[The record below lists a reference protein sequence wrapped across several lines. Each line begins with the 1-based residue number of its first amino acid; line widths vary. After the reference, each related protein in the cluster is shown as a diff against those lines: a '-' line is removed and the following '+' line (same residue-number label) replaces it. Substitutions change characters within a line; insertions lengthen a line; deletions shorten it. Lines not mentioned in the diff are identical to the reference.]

1 MKTAT
6 EKTAAIEIKNI
17 AHSYIMGEHELKV
30 LKGVSLKIEEGEFV
44 AIVGHSG
51 SGKSTLMQIM
61 GLLDRPTSGQYFL
74 LGRDVSCL
82 SDDEG
87 AVLRS
92 KTIGFVFQAFNLLAR
107 TSALDN
113 VILPMVYSGQKHRGE
128 RGQELLREMGL
139 EGRTQHKPNELS
151 GGEQQR
157 VAIARALVNKPR
169 IILAD
174 EPTGNV
180 DSRQADEIL
189 HRLVNLNKQG
199 ITVIIVTHETS
210 IAAYT
215 RRIIRLKDG
224 VIIED
229 VPNIPIQVDRKEQI
243 PVSVLAVPSTIAI
256 SPAVK
261 LEHPELNMAELK
273 EHIITSLRAMA
284 ANKVR
289 SFLSMLGVLIGVA
302 GVIAVMAVGA
312 GAQKSI
318 QARIASLGSNVIM
331 LFPGAP
337 NMRGVQGAV
346 GDYSRLTLDDVKAV
360 RNASLNIVDIYGEA
374 EANVRVVYQDKN
386 TIAELQG
393 VPISYESI
401 RSAKPENGRFFT
413 EDEDVSRSRV
423 VLLGQTVV
431 NNLFGDENPVGKIV
445 KINKENFNVVG
456 ILPVKGFSGGFS
468 DQDNMVVVPLQ
479 TAMKRVLNTT
489 YLHEMAIQCDSSE
502 SIQPV
507 IDDIEAMLRKRHH
520 LASGKE
526 NDFTL
531 RNNAQ
536 MQATLSETT
545 KTLSTLLGTVAI
557 ISLLVGGV
565 SIMNIMLVSVN
576 ERTREIGLRKAVGA
590 PRRAILIQ
598 FLMESSLL
606 CVLGGM
612 MGILLGILVSF
623 TISQLAG
630 WVTSVTI
637 QSIVLAFAFS
647 VGIGIVFGFW
657 PAYTASLLSPIKAL
671 RYE

>member
-6 EKTAAIEIKNI
+6 EKTPAIEIKNI
-17 AHSYIMGEHELKV
+17 AHSYMMGERELKA
-30 LKGVSLKIEEGEFV
+30 LKGITLKIEEGEFV

-74 LGRDVSCL
+74 LGQDVSRL

-113 VILPMVYSGQKHRGE
+113 VVLPMVYSGQKHREE
-128 RGQELLREMGL
+128 RGQELLREVGL
-139 EGRTQHKPNELS
+139 EGRMNHKSNELS
-151 GGEQQR
+151 GGGQQR

-180 DSRQADEIL
+180 DSHQSDEIL
-189 HRLVNLNKQG
+189 HRLVHLNQQG
-199 ITVIIVTHETS
+199 ITVIIVTHES
-210 IAAYT
+210 NIAAYT
-215 RRIIRLKDG
+215 RRIIRLRDG
-224 VIIED
+224 MIIED
-229 VPNIPIQVDRKEQI
+229 VPNVPIRVNREEQSL
-243 PVSVLAVPSTIAI
+243 VSALTMPSDIAI

-261 LEHPELNMAELK
+261 LEHQKFSIAELK
-273 EHIITSLRAMA
+273 EHVSTSLRAIA

-289 SFLSMLGVLIGVA
+289 SFLSILGVLIGVA
-302 GVIAVMAVGA
+302 GVIAVMAVGE

-318 QARIASLGSNVIM
+318 QARLASLGSNVVM

-337 NMRGVQGAV
+337 SVRGIHGAV

-360 RNASLNIVDIYGEA
+360 ENASHNIADIYGEA
-374 EANVRVVYQDKN
+374 EGNVRVVYQNKN
-386 TIAELQG
+386 TIVELQG
-393 VPISYESI
+393 VPTNYESI
-401 RSAKPENGRFFT
+401 RNSKPASGRFFT
-413 EDEDVSRSRV
+413 NEEDLTRSRV
-423 VLLGQTVV
+423 ILLGQTVV
-431 NNLFGDENPVGKIV
+431 HDLFDDEDQLGKTV
-445 KINKENFNVVG
+445 KINRVNFKVIG
-456 ILPVKGFSGGFS
+456 ILPPKGSSGFS
-468 DQDNMVVVPLQ
+468 DQDALVVIPLH

-489 YLHEMAIQCDSSE
+489 YLHEMAIQCDSPE

-507 IDDIEAMLRKRHH
+507 IDDIIAMLRKRHH
-520 LASGKE
+520 LASDKE

-536 MQATLSETT
+536 MQSALSETT
-545 KTLSTLLGTVAI
+545 KTLSTLLGTVAA

-598 FLMESSLL
+598 FLLESSLL
-606 CVLGGM
+606 CILGGI
-612 MGILLGILVSF
+612 MGILLGILASSI
-623 TISQLAG
+623 ISQLAG
-630 WVTSVTI
+630 WVTFVTV

-647 VGIGIVFGFW
+647 VGIGVTFGFW
-657 PAYTASLLSPIKAL
+657 PAYTASLLSPIAAL

>member
-6 EKTAAIEIKNI
+6 EKPPAIEIKNI
-17 AHSYIMGEHELKV
+17 VHSYMMGERELKA
-30 LKGVSLKIEEGEFV
+30 LKGVTLKIEEAEFV
-44 AIVGHSG
+44 AIIGHSG

-74 LGRDVSCL
+74 LGQDVSRL

-113 VILPMVYSGQKHRGE
+113 VTLPMVYSGQKHREE
-128 RGQELLREMGL
+128 RGRELLREVGL
-139 EGRTQHKPNELS
+139 EGRMGHNPNELS

-189 HRLVNLNKQG
+189 HRLTHLNQQG

-215 RRIIRLKDG
+215 KRIIRLRDG
-224 VIIED
+224 MIVED
-229 VPNIPIQVDRKEQI
+229 APNVPISVNKEEQGPAASSSYSMVAIPPI
-243 PVSVLAVPSTIAI
+243 
-256 SPAVK
+256 VK
-261 LEHPELNMAELK
+261 LEHPKFSIAELK
-273 EHIITSLRAMA
+273 EHIITSLRAIA

-289 SFLSMLGVLIGVA
+289 SFLSILGVLIGVA
-302 GVIAVMAVGA
+302 GVIAVMAVGE

-318 QARIASLGSNVIM
+318 QARILSLGSNVIM

-337 NMRGVQGAV
+337 SVRGVQGAV
-346 GDYSRLTLDDVKAV
+346 GSYSRLTLDDVKAV
-360 RNASLNIVDIYGEA
+360 QNVSPNIVNIYGEA
-374 EANVRVVYQDKN
+374 EANVRVVYQNKN
-386 TIAELQG
+386 TITELQG
-393 VPISYESI
+393 VPTSYESI
-401 RSAKPENGRFFT
+401 RSATPLVGRFFT
-413 EDEDVSRSRV
+413 DDEDVSRARV

-431 NNLFGDENPVGKIV
+431 DNLFGNEDPVGKTV
-445 KINKENFNVVG
+445 KINKEDFNVVG
-456 ILPVKGFSGGFS
+456 ILPVKGSGGGFS
-468 DQDNMVVVPLQ
+468 DQDDMVAIPLH

-489 YLHEMAIQCDSSE
+489 YLHEMAIQCDSPE

-507 IDDIEAMLRKRHH
+507 IDDITAMLRKRHH
-520 LASGKE
+520 LTSGKE

-536 MQATLSETT
+536 MQSTLSETT
-545 KTLSTLLGTVAI
+545 KTMSTLLGTVAI
-557 ISLLVGGV
+557 IALLVGGV

-598 FLMESSLL
+598 FLLESSLL
-606 CVLGGM
+606 CILGGM
-612 MGILLGILVSF
+612 AGIILGMLVSF
-623 TISQLAG
+623 TISLLAG
-630 WVTSVTI
+630 WVTFVTI
-637 QSIVLAFAFS
+637 QSIILAFAFS
-647 VGIGIVFGFW
+647 VGIGVGFGFW
-657 PAYTASLLSPIKAL
+657 PAYTASLLSPIRAL